1 MHLHIHEIEVTH
13 AAGEAT
19 LRVTRPL
26 ARVLVAAIAALREGD
41 TRAFV
46 VAFQPTH
53 YHVVQGE
60 TSYMLTYTWAEQRG
74 HGFYACSQR
83 LDLCMSPEQF
93 SDLAADLTEIVRGR
107 V

>member
-1 MHLHIHEIEVTH
+1 MHLHTHEIVIAH

-19 LRVTRPL
+19 IRVTRPL

-53 YHVVQGE
+53 CHVVQGE
-60 TSYMLTYTWAEQRG
+60 SSYMLTYTWRERRDINFPG
-74 HGFYACSQR
+74 DSRR
-83 LDLCMSPEQF
+83 LEICMSAEQF